1 MDPGKAHVET
11 LTETRT
17 KNAKTAL
24 LRNDFQFSAT
34 LSKHTAVVHT
44 ARRVVRQIPIK
55 SRRASLITFFHACD
69 MHIVALIYR
78 TESESEKYDAYLK
91 ISYVKH

>member
-1 MDPGKAHVET
+1 MEQHKMDPGKAHVET

-44 ARRVVRQIPIK
+44 ARRVVRQIP
-55 SRRASLITFFHACD
+55 ACKLD
-69 MHIVALIYR
+69 YIFSCV
-78 TESESEKYDAYLK
+78 
-91 ISYVKH
+91 